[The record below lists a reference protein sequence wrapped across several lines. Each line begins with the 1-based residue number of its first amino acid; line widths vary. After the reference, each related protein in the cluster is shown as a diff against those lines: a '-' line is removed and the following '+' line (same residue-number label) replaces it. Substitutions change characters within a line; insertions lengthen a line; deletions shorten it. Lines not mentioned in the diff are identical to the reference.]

1 MIGYCCKTPLYHFFF
16 FLAAAV
22 ATVGRFGN
30 VASVGHFPL
39 GYTRSTRSL
48 PPLLALSLSPLPPSS
63 HHPPFFGATLTDN
76 AQSQL

>member
-39 GYTRSTRSL
+39 GYTQYTLS
-48 PPLLALSLSPLPPSS
+48 PAPLGSLSPLPPSS
-63 HHPPFFGATLTDN
+63 HHPPFFGATD
-76 AQSQL
+76 